1 MLDGILGRGFTAKWF
16 ALCALFDEES
26 VVMLLTTI
34 NVFSSAAFFVF
45 SKSLIKLTKS
55 RIDVIRRKR
64 RATEK
69 FLKKDIADLL
79 LNGLDINAYGRV
91 IDPLFFFFY
100 LYFFVCFNL
109 FSIE

>member
-1 MLDGILGRGFTAKWF
+1 MVRV
-16 ALCALFDEES
+16 LFFCFFF
-26 VVMLLTTI
+26 
-34 NVFSSAAFFVF
+34 FS

-55 RIDVIRRKR
+55 RIDVIMRKR

-91 IDPLFFFFY
+91 IVFFF
-100 LYFFVCFNL
+100 LYFCLVQFL
-109 FSIE
+109 D

>member
-1 MLDGILGRGFTAKWF
+1 MLDGILGRGFTAK
-16 ALCALFDEES
+16 C
-26 VVMLLTTI
+26 
-34 NVFSSAAFFVF
+34 
-45 SKSLIKLTKS
+45 KSLIKLTNR

-91 IDPLFFFFY
+91 IDPLLFFTFIF
-100 LYFFVCFNL
+100 LRFNL
-109 FSIE
+109 FSAVCGFRYVRLSRMLIFIE